1 MNIPVGRFLDSN
13 EGVFGMLQV
22 GPGAGAL
29 ILFTVERQWADNAV
43 GKSCIPAGTYKLI
56 PHHSPHLN
64 IDTYEIDGVPGRDAV
79 LIHPA
84 NTEEDLLGCI
94 GVGLSLGVVEVKADL
109 ESGMPAK
116 KLAVTQSQAAFKKF
130 IAAVGGTQR
139 TDLTV
144 TVSWVNPDSK
154 PKDD

>member
-13 EGVFGMLQV
+13 EGVFGTMT
-22 GPGAGAL
+22 AGTL
-29 ILFTVERQWADNAV
+29 VLFTVERQWEDNAV
-43 GKSCIPAGTYKLI
+43 GKSCTPAGTYKLA

-64 IDTYEIDGVPGRDAV
+64 IDTYEILGVPGRSEV

-94 GVGLSLGVVEVKADL
+94 GVGLSLGVIEVATDL
-109 ESGMPAK
+109 ESGAKVK
-116 KLAVTQSQAAFKKF
+116 KLAVTQAKAAFAKF
-130 IAAVGGTQR
+130 IVAVGGAQR
-139 TDLTV
+139 TDLTI

-154 PKDD
+154 PTDD

>member
-43 GKSCIPAGTYKLI
+43 GKSCIPAGVYKLV
-56 PHHSPHLN
+56 PHHSDHLG
-64 IDTYEIDGVPGRDAV
+64 IDTYEILGVPNRSAV

-94 GVGLSLGVVEVKADL
+94 GVGLSLGVIEVATDL
-109 ESGMPAK
+109 ESGTKVK
-116 KLAVTQSQAAFKKF
+116 KLAVTQAKAAFAKF
-130 IAAVGGTQR
+130 IVAVGGAQR
-139 TDLTV
+139 TDLTI

-154 PKDD
+154 PTDD